1 MKENPVHVSWPCR
14 LKIGAK
20 TRKGEFFLNFLIR
33 LGSVNYCYPFVI
45 SWNFFHFTFDN

>member
-20 TRKGEFFLNFLIR
+20 TRKGEHSEYFNGRQNLKLMI
-33 LGSVNYCYPFVI
+33 LMIVYHLKPF
-45 SWNFFHFTFDN
+45 